1 MSSGDLDRLAHL
13 AKLLESARLARFREV
28 AARARA
34 IDEKIAALGNSG
46 SGRDCNS
53 DIQTLAQ
60 LAKWQLWQRG
70 KISRLQNERRTIAA
84 EMEEARQAAR
94 IALGR
99 VEAINQIAIRET
111 EVEKR
116 LAERRA
122 AL

>member
-84 EMEEARQAAR
+84 EMEVGEAWP
-94 IALGR
+94 
-99 VEAINQIAIRET
+99 
-111 EVEKR
+111 R
-116 LAERRA
+116 LYVSA
-122 AL
+122 